1 MMATERKERKEMIK
15 LTEAVRAE
23 LEALHR
29 VYAPPGKA
37 FKGEETK

>member
-1 MMATERKERKEMIK
+1 MAETEKKERKEIK

-23 LEALHR
+23 LEALRR
-29 VYAPPGKA
+29 VYAPQGKA